1 VRVVPAPRFEHRHRL
16 AGIRVPIQG
25 CGRRREE
32 PRRACRPSDWR
43 DEMAAFFGRREFITL
58 LGGAAG
64 PAFRPQGICRRPS
77 GPENVPTA
85 SECNRATAVYQLR

>member
-1 VRVVPAPRFEHRHRL
+1 
-16 AGIRVPIQG
+16 
-25 CGRRREE
+25 
-32 PRRACRPSDWR
+32 
-43 DEMAAFFGRREFITL
+43 MTAFIGRREFITL

-85 SECNRATAVYQLR
+85 STECNRATAVYQLR